1 MMSTGSHHFGVIAE
15 FSLISSETRKH
26 KNKRF
31 HKKFII
37 LWLMQKKGV
46 AFKRDNRM
54 IVMLDI

>member
-31 HKKFII
+31 HKKVYYF
-37 LWLMQKKGV
+37 MMDMEG
-46 AFKRDNRM
+46 
-54 IVMLDI
+54 